1 MLIKNNGV
9 TPVTMNLRDGT
20 SYLLAP
26 GVPTSVPD
34 AATTMIDDSAYLIG
48 LFNAGT
54 LTVTTDAGG
63 AFSGFPTT
71 VNASDSA
78 VGKLLQV
85 HAKVGS
91 GGARTLVDSTGQA
104 VGSGGSKTDRVKAAL
119 RVSSAAAFDNN
130 IRTNVPWFVP
140 RTIARNTYYSARS
153 FVVGDDGV
161 SVYYCGQSGV
171 TASTGTLTG
180 GTNRRA
186 ITDGTAKFSY
196 AGTTAQSVYG
206 IAQDVITV
214 ATRAA
219 GIPAG
224 AKDVTPTRANN
235 PLSITAGRLVWN
247 TAYGRD
253 WLSARGPHTG
263 VFGSVQDPNVID
275 ARGGFAFETDSDYVI
290 HTSINEASL
299 HARCI
304 YEVNGRLVQLGELS
318 LSANGGGVEASKPN
332 PGVFKLDLSR
342 WGGVG
347 VWKRVRVH
355 MCTDLTVG
363 WEWFINPRSQIR
375 PWSAPSQIIT
385 TLEGDS
391 IGATGFG
398 FNDWLHNAMD
408 WLGQNRSIN
417 LAIGATGFESN
428 NVGNGT
434 YFYQRIPTVLDENP
448 DLHIIGGNHNGGST
462 VAPTDPKSFAS
473 YMSTLRADSRGADL
487 PVLVFGTMRLEGET
501 NATAQVWENQLA
513 AAHAAYVAASGD
525 SNVWMFRGL
534 TAPTPWSEG
543 NGRIDNQL
551 GFNSD
556 YFFDTADYSGSG
568 AHPNVTFNRHWGYMV
583 ARSIRDWANS

>member
-1 MLIKNNGV
+1 MAGQDIFTYN
-9 TPVTMNLRDGT
+9 
-20 SYLLAP
+20 P
-26 GVPTSVPD
+26 GNP
-34 AATTMIDDSAYLIG
+34 MEYNIW
-48 LFNAGT
+48 
-54 LTVTTDAGG
+54 
-63 AFSGFPTT
+63 
-71 VNASDSA
+71 
-78 VGKLLQV
+78 KLSQE
-85 HAKVGS
+85 
-91 GGARTLVDSTGQA
+91 VDSVRTESPQITRNAQGNPTGLSDPVTGQA

-130 IRTNVPWFVP
+130 IRANVPWFVP
-140 RTIARNTYYSARS
+140 RTIARNTYYSAGS

-161 SVYYCGQSGV
+161 SVYHCGQSGV
-171 TASTGTLTG
+171 TATTGTLTG

-196 AGTTAQSVYG
+196 SGTTAQSVYG
-206 IAQDVITV
+206 TSQDVITV
-214 ATRAA
+214 TTRAL

-224 AKDVTPTRANN
+224 AKNVTPTRTNN
-235 PLSITAGRLVWN
+235 PLSITVGRLVWN
-247 TAYGRD
+247 TTYGRD
-253 WLSARGPHTG
+253 WLSTRGPHNG
-263 VFGSVQDPNVID
+263 VLGSVQDPNSID
-275 ARGGFAFETDSDYVI
+275 ARGGFAFETDSDFVV
-290 HTSINEASL
+290 HTSINEASS

-304 YEVNGRLVQLGELS
+304 YEVNGRLVQLGQLS
-318 LSANGGGVEASKPN
+318 LAANGSGVDGPRPN
-332 PGVFKLDLSR
+332 PGVLKLDLSR

-363 WEWFINPRSQIR
+363 WEWFINPRAQIR

-434 YFYQRIPTVLDENP
+434 YFYQRIPTVLDEAP

-462 VAPTDPKSFAS
+462 VAPTDPRSFAS

-513 AAHAAYVAASGD
+513 DAHAAYVAASGD
-525 SNVWMFRGL
+525 TNVWMFRGL

-556 YFFDTADYSGSG
+556 YFFDTADYAGSG
-568 AHPNVTFNRHWGYMV
+568 AHPNVTFNRHWGYRV
-583 ARSIRDWANS
+583 ASAIREWANT